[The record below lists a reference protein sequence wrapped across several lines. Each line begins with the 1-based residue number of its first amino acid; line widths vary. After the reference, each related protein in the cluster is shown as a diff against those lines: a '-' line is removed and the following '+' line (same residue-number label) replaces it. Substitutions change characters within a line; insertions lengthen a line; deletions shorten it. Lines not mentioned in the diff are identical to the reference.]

1 LRYFSRLVLQRA
13 LRCNQAMEVEWVLIT
28 GASAGIGREFSHI
41 FAEHGHNLVLLARNG
56 DRLTAL
62 AAELSNQYHVKTVV
76 IAKDLGV
83 PGSAQEVFA
92 ELQRRNIPISILI
105 NNAGFGTRGAFAKG
119 DLKSFREMIEVN
131 VTSLVELTHLFVQP
145 MIKAGRGRILNVSST
160 AAFQPG
166 PMMAI
171 YYATKSF
178 VSSFSYALGEEL
190 SGTGVTVTTL
200 CPGPTKTEF
209 SKRADLPD
217 SKRSQGFW
225 TMEARPVAEAGYRA
239 LMTGKKVKIPGLIN
253 WVGCRLTRVAPK
265 KLAAGIARKVI
276 EGKK

>member
-1 LRYFSRLVLQRA
+1 M
-13 LRCNQAMEVEWVLIT
+13 NGEWVLIT

-41 FAEHGHNLVLLARNG
+41 FAEHGHNLVLIARKE

-62 AAELSNQYHVKTVV
+62 ASELAKKHSVKTMVL
-76 IAKDLGV
+76 AKDLGM

-92 ELQRRNIPISILI
+92 ELQRQNIPVSILI

-119 DLKSFREMIEVN
+119 DLKNFREMIELN
-131 VTSLVELTHLFVQP
+131 ITSLVQLTHLFVQP
-145 MIKAGRGRILNVSST
+145 MMKAGRGRILNVSST

-166 PMMAI
+166 PLMAI

-190 SGTGVTVTTL
+190 IGSGVTVTTL

-209 SKRADLPD
+209 GARAGTVGHERVQ
-217 SKRSQGFW
+217 RSW
-225 TMEARPVAEAGYRA
+225 TMEARPVAEAGYKA
-239 LMTGKKVKIPGLIN
+239 LMSGKKVKIPGAVN
-253 WVGCRLTRVAPK
+253 WIGARLTRIAPK
-265 KLAAGIARKVI
+265 KLASSIARKVI